1 MKATVEAKALRT
13 ALATI
18 SKVQASRSIL
28 PVLDMIHAQAREDGL
43 ELQATDLQRW
53 SSVRVECDVSEEG
66 RTLIRADGLLALA
79 EHASG
84 EMIELSGNGE
94 GPRTAR
100 GGSALVTL
108 PTLSVSDWPLFGDIE
123 SAGEVEVP
131 ASVMRDALAA
141 TAWAASTEDVARP
154 HLACVHFRERE
165 GHLTVE
171 ATSGHVLGRYDS
183 RIEVPAGLSLMIARQ
198 DVLLLAALAKRTE
211 EDVRFRWDR
220 RWADFAAGH
229 ETLRVSQKEG
239 KYPDLDRVTPDAADS
254 PVTAE
259 LEATSVARVCG
270 LAVSVMRE
278 DFFRLQVDLYDGRAL
293 FRSDSTDRGGYEE
306 ALAADVQGD
315 ITFAVNAVY
324 LRQIARSVSGRM
336 ILRLSGPLGPMR
348 IEPVDGDSVVF
359 VAVPLRAEH
368 SIPRPV

>member
-1 MKATVEAKALRT
+1 MKATVEAKALRA

-28 PVLDMIHAQAREDGL
+28 PVLDMIHAQARGDGL
-43 ELQATDLQRW
+43 ELQATDLYRW
-53 SSVRVECDVSEEG
+53 GSVRVECDVCEEG

-79 EHASG
+79 QHASG
-84 EMIELSGNGE
+84 ETIELSGNGE
-94 GPRTAR
+94 GPCTAR

-108 PTLSVSDWPLFGDIE
+108 PTLSVSDWPPFGDIE

-131 ASVMRDALAA
+131 ASVMRDALAT
-141 TAWAASTEDVARP
+141 TAWAASTVARSL
-154 HLACVHFRERE
+154 LACVHFRERE

-183 RIEVPAGLSLMIARQ
+183 RIEAPAGLSLMIARQ
-198 DVLLLAALAKRTE
+198 DAPLLAALAKRAGDK
-211 EDVRFRWDR
+211 DVRFRWDR
-220 RWADFAAGH
+220 AWADFAAGH
-229 ETLRVSQKEG
+229 ETLRVSQKER

-259 LEATSVARVCG
+259 LEATCVARACG
-270 LAVSVMRE
+270 LAVSVTRE
-278 DFFRLQVDLYDGRAL
+278 DSFRLQVDLYDGRAL

-315 ITFAVNAVY
+315 ITFAVNAAY

-336 ILRLSGPLGPMR
+336 ILRLSGPLGPIR
-348 IEPVDGDSVVF
+348 IEPVDGDPVVF
-359 VAVPLRAEH
+359 VVLPLRPEH
-368 SIPRPV
+368 SIPRPDR